1 MSTIS
6 KEEME
11 KVKKI
16 YEGIRELVSRIMYE
30 EFKEVLINYHMNP
43 EDAEK
48 KIIPKDEKEEKVDI
62 EREVTGILTNLG
74 IPRNIKG
81 FFFVRA
87 AIYYCIEDESLL
99 KAITKRLYPKVAR
112 EFETTSTRV
121 ERAIRHAIEICCEKG
136 NLEYIQEVFGYTIDG
151 LKGKPTNSQ
160 FIAMI
165 VDEVKLHNL

>member
-11 KVKKI
+11 KAMKVYK
-16 YEGIRELVSRIMYE
+16 GIREVVSRIIYE
-30 EFKEVLINYHMNP
+30 ELKEVLTNYHINP
-43 EDAEK
+43 EDTEK
-48 KIIPKDEKEEKVDI
+48 KIIPKDEKEGKIDM
-62 EREVTGILTNLG
+62 EREVTEILTDLG
-74 IPRNIKG
+74 IPRNLKG

-99 KAITKRLYPKVAR
+99 KAITKRLYPKIAR
-112 EFETTSTRV
+112 EFETTPTRV
-121 ERAIRHAIEICCEKG
+121 ERAIRHAIENCCEKG
-136 NLEYIQEVFGYTIDG
+136 NLEYIQTVFGYTIDG

>member
-11 KVKKI
+11 IYKKI
-16 YEGIRELVSRIMYE
+16 RKVVFRIISENSEGVPTEDSI
-30 EFKEVLINYHMNP
+30 NP
-43 EDAEK
+43 EDTKRET
-48 KIIPKDEKEEKVDI
+48 IPKDEKKVT
-62 EREVTGILTNLG
+62 EILTNLG
-74 IPRNIKG
+74 IPRNVDG
-81 FFFVRA
+81 FFFLRA

-99 KAITKRLYPKVAR
+99 KAITKKLYPKIAK
-112 EFETTSTRV
+112 EFKTTSSKV
-121 ERAIRHAIEICCEKG
+121 ERAIRYAIEIDCKKG
-136 NLEYIQEVFGYTIDG
+136 NLEYIQTVFGYTIDG